1 MIFAYFIFRITPIKI
16 FKKKTGLYGFGL
28 EVACLTLCVASV
40 WAPGSPFDP
49 ASVSIPAISDPF
61 TVYNATSSNSTTSH
75 DEGPESYTSVILLM
89 SGILSARFGIFNTE
103 QTRCTFKLIIFLK
116 LGLWVADLS
125 VNQVLQEVDDQIRGT
140 VNGVQSSMNMI
151 FDTAKFLLVIACPW
165 PTTYGILVCISFAAI
180 CAGYVFVHNFQR
192 TKWQIVIE
200 FVGGVSSLRILL
212 RNAAIYYL
220 SIK

>member
-1 MIFAYFIFRITPIKI
+1 M
-16 FKKKTGLYGFGL
+16 
-28 EVACLTLCVASV
+28 
-40 WAPGSPFDP
+40 
-49 ASVSIPAISDPF
+49 
-61 TVYNATSSNSTTSH
+61 
-75 DEGPESYTSVILLM
+75 
-89 SGILSARFGIFNTE
+89 
-103 QTRCTFKLIIFLK
+103 
-116 LGLWVADLS
+116 ADLS

-140 VNGVQSSMNMI
+140 VNGVQSSMNMM

-180 CAGYVFVHNFQR
+180 CAGYVFVYNFQR